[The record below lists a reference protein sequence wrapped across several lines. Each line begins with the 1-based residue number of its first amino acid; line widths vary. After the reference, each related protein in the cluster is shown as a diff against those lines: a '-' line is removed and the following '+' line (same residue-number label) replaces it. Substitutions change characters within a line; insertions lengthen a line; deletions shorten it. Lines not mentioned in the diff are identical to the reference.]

1 MKNCGGSHA
10 PGALEKIAM
19 AGAIPYRPG
28 ALRRR
33 EPLRGIED
41 AAPYGMGVNVVANP
55 PGWR

>member
-1 MKNCGGSHA
+1 
-10 PGALEKIAM
+10 M

-33 EPLRGIED
+33 EPLRGVED